1 MTQDPL
7 LIRGLRLEYLTLAWN
22 VVGVVIVVF
31 AAIAAGSIALAGFGI
46 DSLIEI
52 FASVVVIWQL
62 NGVAQ
67 NRERR
72 ALRLISIAFFAL
84 VVYVAVQAGHALLIQ
99 AHPAASPLG
108 IAWLAATL
116 IAMLLLSRGKHVTGQ
131 ALNNPVL
138 LTEARVTLVDAYL
151 AAAVLIG
158 LILNTLFGWWWA
170 DPLAGLVIVYY
181 GFREGWH
188 AWHESAADHNEAE
201 IIL

>member
-1 MTQDPL
+1 MTKEPL
-7 LIRGLRLEYLTLAWN
+7 LTRGLRLEYLTLGWN
-22 VVGVVIVVF
+22 VVGVVIVVL

-52 FASVVVIWQL
+52 FASVVVVWQL
-62 NGVAQ
+62 NGVDQ
-67 NRERR
+67 HRERR

-84 VVYVAVQAGHALLIQ
+84 VVYVAVQAGHALITQ
-99 AHPAASPLG
+99 SHPATSLLG
-108 IAWLAATL
+108 IGWLAATL
-116 IAMLLLSRGKHVTGQ
+116 IAMLLLSWGKHVTGR

-158 LILNTLFGWWWA
+158 LILNRVFGWWWA

-181 GFREGWH
+181 SFREGWH
-188 AWHESAADHNEAE
+188 AWHESAGQ
-201 IIL
+201 